1 MNKIDQLFS
10 LKNKIAL
17 VTGANTGIGKA
28 MAQGLAEAG
37 ATIIAAN
44 RNQDEGQETVSEFIK
59 QGFKAEF
66 FPVDVSK
73 KESISKLFGYVKD
86 KYGTLDI
93 LVNNAGI
100 NRMRK
105 IIDFTMDDWDAVMNI
120 DLRGTFLCCQAAFP
134 LMQEKGGKII
144 NLGSITAYKCL
155 NNGSSTY
162 SVGKSGVN
170 QITKICA
177 VEWAPFG
184 IMVNCI
190 APGVCITRIN
200 KEHYEKHPDLLAR
213 VSSGIPEGRV
223 SVPEDYKGIV
233 VFLAS
238 AASDYMTGQ
247 VLYMDGGMSLV

>member
-1 MNKIDQLFS
+1 M
-10 LKNKIAL
+10 
-17 VTGANTGIGKA
+17 
-28 MAQGLAEAG
+28 
-37 ATIIAAN
+37 
-44 RNQDEGQETVSEFIK
+44 
-59 QGFKAEF
+59 
-66 FPVDVSK
+66 DVSAK
-73 KESISKLFGYVKD
+73 DSIDRLFNHVKE
-86 KYGTLDI
+86 KYGSLDI

-134 LMQEKGGKII
+134 LMKEKGGKII

-177 VEWAPFG
+177 VEWAPYG

-200 KEHYEKHPDLLAR
+200 KEHYEKHPDLLKR
-213 VSSGIPEGRV
+213 VSGGIPEGRV
-223 SVPEDYKGIV
+223 SIPEDYMGIA

-247 VLYMDGGMSLV
+247 TLYIDGGMSLI